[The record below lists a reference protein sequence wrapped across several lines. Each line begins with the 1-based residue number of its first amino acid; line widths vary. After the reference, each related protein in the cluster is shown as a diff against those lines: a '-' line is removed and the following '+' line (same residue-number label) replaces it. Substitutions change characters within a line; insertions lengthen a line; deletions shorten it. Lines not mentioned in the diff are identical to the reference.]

1 MLAALL
7 LGCFA
12 NFAMSFNL
20 DSQFIKE
27 ILEQPVLHQ
36 CDIGYVHEQTS
47 EDRVMNLFRML
58 PENR

>member
-12 NFAMSFNL
+12 NFAISLNL
-20 DSQFIKE
+20 DNQFIKE

-36 CDIGYVHEQTS
+36 CDIGYVHDQTN
-47 EDRVMNLFRML
+47 EYKVMDIFGIL

>member
-1 MLAALL
+1 MLAAFL

-12 NFAMSFNL
+12 NFAMSYL

-36 CDIGYVHEQTS
+36 CDIGYVHDQTN
-47 EDRVMNLFRML
+47 EDRVMDLFRIL